1 VKFSKVSKLGAIL
14 LLHSQWRARKKELQ
28 KRPAGHTAGLFLAL
42 DHEYFANSS
51 PEVKQRHAL
60 YPAVIPQNVITSPKL

>member
-1 VKFSKVSKLGAIL
+1 VESK
-14 LLHSQWRARKKELQ
+14 KKELQ

-51 PEVKQRHAL
+51 PEVKQLRKL
-60 YPAVIPQNVITSPKL
+60 YPAVIPQNDITSPKL